1 MLNTQERS
9 GKLSLSDADSDSEGG
24 GDGGG
29 GGDGDDGVDSD
40 GDGDSDGHKGPHD
53 VGIVITFLNCK
64 LAVSWNE

>member
-9 GKLSLSDADSDSEGG
+9 GKLSLSEGG